1 MLHPR
6 KGKWAKADRVPV
18 PSASPFLFAILGAV
32 IGSFLAT
39 LVVRWPE
46 GRSILAGRSACDDC
60 GRTLGPRDLVPLLSA
75 LASCGRCR
83 TCGARIDP
91 VHWQVELACAL
102 VGLSAGVIAADWFQ
116 AMAGAV
122 FGWLLVT
129 LAALDWRAFW
139 LPDRFTALL
148 ALVGVAAGVANL
160 APDLPDRLIGGAA
173 GFANLWL
180 IARGYRFLRNRDGM
194 GGGDP
199 KLFGA
204 IGLWL
209 GWRMLPGVL
218 LLAGLLGLGIVLFR
232 RLTGRAVA
240 RDDALPLGTL
250 LAAAAYP
257 AWIVMVGL
265 AR

>member
-1 MLHPR
+1 MTL
-6 KGKWAKADRVPV
+6 
-18 PSASPFLFAILGAV
+18 SLASSLLLALLGAIV
-32 IGSFLAT
+32 GSFLAT

-46 GRSILAGRSACDDC
+46 GRSVLTGRSTCDGC
-60 GRTLGPRDLVPLLSA
+60 GRTLAPGDLIPLFSA
-75 LASCGRCR
+75 LASRGRCR

-91 VHWQVELACAL
+91 VHWRVEFACAL
-102 VGLSAGVIAADWFQ
+102 VGLSAGLVAADWLQ
-116 AMAGAV
+116 AVAGAI

-139 LPDRFTALL
+139 LPDRLTALL
-148 ALVGVAAGVANL
+148 ALAGLATGAAGL
-160 APDLPDRLIGGAA
+160 APDLHDRLIGGVA
-173 GFANLWL
+173 GFGSLWL
-180 IARGYRFLRNRDGM
+180 IARGYRLVRGRDGM

-209 GWRMLPGVL
+209 GWRMLPSVL
-218 LLAGLLGLGIVLFR
+218 LLAGLAGLGIVLFR
-232 RLTGRAVA
+232 HFTGRPVA
-240 RDDALPLGTL
+240 RDEALPLGTL

-257 AWIVMVGL
+257 AWLAMVEL